1 MDGITLFIITSSVT
15 WTQLM
20 YIRYFVLRSIT
31 YTIFSQQNHRWYI
44 IIGSNLN
51 LPIKVLFL
59 STNNNLSLIV
69 CRHNISFLFL
79 IDLGFL
85 FLGIKL
91 VFFKWFQLK
100 ILLKKTICLSMFG
113 LVVFL
118 KMLKKKKKTNL
129 GTKKPLALNFFRV
142 NCKLHPKSLRVFKFY
157 ILKF

>member
-1 MDGITLFIITSSVT
+1 MSSINCINSSFYCLKKCIKNEFMDRMVKNIRLVWKWACMFRIHRTCNPTLEFSKYKFNNKLLDGITLFIITSSVT

-31 YTIFSQQNHRWYI
+31 YTIFSKQIHRWYI

-59 STNNNLSLIV
+59 PTNNNLPLIV

-91 VFFKWFQLK
+91 VFF
-100 ILLKKTICLSMFG
+100 
-113 LVVFL
+113 
-118 KMLKKKKKTNL
+118 
-129 GTKKPLALNFFRV
+129 
-142 NCKLHPKSLRVFKFY
+142 
-157 ILKF
+157 